1 MADELCFSSTCDI
14 KNNSCFVFYDLSLLC
29 SLIFSHPLYFSYFL
43 FFSPYLFKFIFFI
56 SPLFFT
62 TTLVLLLSFLTTT
75 FPQPKLGI
83 IQTVV
88 DKLRSKLNDVDED
101 EDFCN
106 FEDFEIYK
114 IVFHDQPLIT
124 VSDGEDNE
132 QVSVMENAVAVAVT
146 IPESDHKQEE
156 LRSLECLFEE
166 LDRFEDSTAAIE
178 TTEKESSSD
187 LGKIVGELQKPEPVV
202 KKKLGSKSMAVV
214 EAEADQK
221 LFEKSFSLKSN
232 SCRVD
237 SPSSIGSYGS
247 MRKEKE
253 WKRTLACK
261 LFEERHNSEGGE
273 EGMDS
278 LWESYEED
286 NSSRKSK
293 NRKEPMSINQKK
305 MMMNNKKKIEFK
317 YFDDDFEED
326 DDDEEEFMS
335 NGQLCCL
342 KALKLSAGKMNLG
355 MGKPNLV
362 KISKALKGFGWLHH
376 VGSKNGLT
384 GYPNSSRRFIS
395 AYRIPPLLRP

>member
-1 MADELCFSSTCDI
+1 MADELCFSSTCNL
-14 KNNSCFVFYDLSLLC
+14 KNNPCFFFYDLSLLC
-29 SLIFSHPLYFSYFL
+29 SFIFSHPLYFSYFL

-62 TTLVLLLSFLTTT
+62 TTLVLLLSFVATTL
-75 FPQPKLGI
+75 PPPKLGFF
-83 IQTVV
+83 QTIL
-88 DKLRSKLNDVDED
+88 DKLRSKLNDVEDDDE
-101 EDFCN
+101 FRN

-114 IVFHDQPLIT
+114 IVFNDPPLIT
-124 VSDGEDNE
+124 AGDGEDNE
-132 QVSVMENAVAVAVT
+132 GVSVMENAAAVKVT
-146 IPESDHKQEE
+146 VTEGEKPEEE
-156 LRSLECLFEE
+156 RSLESLFEE
-166 LDRFEDSTAAIE
+166 LDRFEDSTAATE

-187 LGKIVGELQKPEPVV
+187 VEKIVGELPKPEPVV
-202 KKKLGSKSMAVV
+202 TKKRGSKSMAVV
-214 EAEADQK
+214 EADQK
-221 LFEKSFSLKSN
+221 HVEKSFSMKSH
-232 SCRVD
+232 SWR
-237 SPSSIGSYGS
+237 SESSSSIGSYGS

-261 LFEERHNSEGGE
+261 LFEERHNSEGE

-278 LWESYEED
+278 LWEAYEED

-293 NRKEPMSINQKK
+293 NRKEAMINKK
-305 MMMNNKKKIEFK
+305 NTTMKNKKKSEFK
-317 YFDDDFEED
+317 YFDDDFEEDD

-376 VGSKNGLT
+376 VGSKHGKK
-384 GYPNSSRRFIS
+384 I
-395 AYRIPPLLRP
+395 